1 VDEIMATVGRAYGI
15 PSSHVLDKSHAE
27 AYWLAVFLMR
37 RAGNLSL
44 REVAEQARVSPG
56 RISQIQTKIE
66 RGRKNTKVAQVLKH
80 YKLKN

>member
-1 VDEIMATVGRAYGI
+1 
-15 PSSHVLDKSHAE
+15 VLDKSHAE

-44 REVAEQARVSPG
+44 REVAKHARVSLA

-66 RGRKNTKVAQVLKH
+66 RGRKSAKAAQVLSRY
-80 YKLKN
+80 YKLKD